1 MIWIY
6 FALGTAIALATAD
19 LCAKLA
25 SGKLSNSIAVLLT
38 GACIFT
44 AGAIWVLSERLQGMP
59 QFAEP
64 RGILA
69 AVGAG
74 ISFSLATVGL
84 YATFG
89 TGIAISV
96 ASPSMRLGGLFLASL
111 AGLLFLSETI
121 TFRYALGMLLAGVGV
136 SLIITR

>member
-6 FALGTAIALATAD
+6 FALGTAITLAAAD
-19 LCAKLA
+19 LCVKLA
-25 SGKLSNSIAVLLT
+25 SGKLSNSIALLLT
-38 GACIFT
+38 GACIFV
-44 AGAIWVLSERLQGMP
+44 AGAIWVLWERLQGIS

-74 ISFSLATVGL
+74 ISFSLVTVGL

-89 TGIAISV
+89 TGAAISV
-96 ASPSMRLGGLFLASL
+96 ASPSIRLGGLFLASL
-111 AGLLFLSETI
+111 AGLLLLREPLTL
-121 TFRYALGMLLAGVGV
+121 RYAIGMLLAGAGV